1 MRVLTMLTMAVFV
14 GVTGMAWAL
23 ETPAE
28 PWNPADPTD
37 EANLWEIYNS
47 VYGTVHTQN
56 SDLDPF
62 QIASPLDELYQMI
75 AANDSVEAVARYAS
89 YTQAFGWYDPSDPST
104 LNQIF
109 FVNTSPNPV
118 NVVFNPSQY
127 VSNLGSEGLVDG
139 QIFGLY
145 DTAGGNT
152 WYSQPSLNPGGQDNL
167 LAYWAPNYDS
177 ILLAWEDQTDQSR
190 FYDNDHNDLVVQI
203 QAGIIPEPTSMTLLG
218 LGLAGMLVRR
228 FRKRA

>member
-1 MRVLTMLTMAVFV
+1 MLTMAVCV

-28 PWNPADPTD
+28 PWNPADNTD
-37 EANLWEIYNS
+37 EANLWEIYNR
-47 VYGTVHTQN
+47 VYTTAHTQN

-62 QIASPLDELYQMI
+62 QIGSPLDELFLMI

-89 YTQAFGWYDPSDPST
+89 YTQAFGWYDPADPST

-109 FVNTSPNPV
+109 FVNTTPNPV
-118 NVVFNPSQY
+118 SVVFNPSQY
-127 VSNLGSEGLVDG
+127 TSTLSAEGLVDG

-167 LAYWAPNYDS
+167 LAYWAPDYAS
-177 ILLAWEDQTDQSR
+177 ILLAWEDQSVR
-190 FYDNDHNDLVVQI
+190 SPFYDNDHNDLVVQI

-228 FRKRA
+228 FRKRD